1 VSQALSIILCRDRA
15 QRTDE
20 GDLVAALTAAV
31 RLRPGCDV
39 TVLPHLVDLAPDGP
53 AMRLLRSCTGPM
65 IVLAWLYPRAAFWVL
80 DANGVRGRMGQ
91 AVPMTAG
98 VTGGTGEQEKG
109 WRGEGE
115 KGGDSSEKT
124 ALPIASSPLLPFSP
138 SSRHPSPVTRHL
150 PPSGIPDRTIWCL
163 DLRQHAEPE
172 PYLAEIDRI
181 AAGGSGKGDRHLLC
195 EAPSGPSRQKVPVS
209 FSVPG
214 VSPVPADSTGKMPV
228 PPGRGE
234 ARIVDEA
241 TRQRWYPVIDRHCCT
256 NCLECLNFCLF
267 GVYSLDEGDAILV
280 EQPDACR
287 NGCPACSRIC
297 PEGAI
302 LFPQHKD
309 PGIAGDPQA
318 ARKGLKPD
326 LAKLFAGLQ
335 PGQLAALERDRALA
349 QPSDDLDRLV
359 DGMDELEL

>member
-1 VSQALSIILCRDRA
+1 VSQALSIILCRDRT
-15 QRTDE
+15 QHTGE
-20 GDLVAALTAAV
+20 GELVAALTAAV
-31 RLRPGCDV
+31 KLRPGFDV

-53 AMRLLRSCTGPM
+53 AMRLLRSNTGPM

-91 AVPMTAG
+91 AVPVTAG
-98 VTGGTGEQEKG
+98 VAGGMGEGEKG
-109 WRGEGE
+109 RRGEGE
-115 KGGDSSEKT
+115 KGRDSSEER

-138 SSRHPSPVTRHL
+138 SSRHPSPATG
-150 PPSGIPDRTIWCL
+150 PPSLSGIPDRTIWCL

-172 PYLAEIDRI
+172 PYLAQIDRI
-181 AAGGSGKGDRHLLC
+181 AASG
-195 EAPSGPSRQKVPVS
+195 AT
-209 FSVPG
+209 G
-214 VSPVPADSTGKMPV
+214 VSPVPTDSTGKIPV
-228 PPGRGE
+228 PPGE

-241 TRQRWYPVIDRHCCT
+241 TRQRWYPVIDRHSCT

-267 GVYSLDEGDAILV
+267 GVYSLDDGDAILV

-287 NGCPACSRIC
+287 NGCPACSRVC

-318 ARKGLKPD
+318 PRATVGQIAD
-326 LAKLFAGLQ
+326 LSDVSQWFGGAQAA
-335 PGQLAALERDRALA
+335 QLAALERDRALA
-349 QPSDDLDRLV
+349 RPGDDLDRLV